1 MRPSKAEVEFK
12 AKYPHAHT
20 RPGDRNIFGR
30 PLVQV
35 FAGDYLCSE
44 ASSAK
49 AAYRLALR
57 WEQDGIIQ
65 PDPQEPRTELAR

>member
-1 MRPSKAEVEFK
+1 MSKAEQEFK

-35 FAGDYLCSE
+35 YAGDYLCSE
-44 ASSAK
+44 ASSPR

-57 WEQDGIIQ
+57 WEQQGLIQ
-65 PDPQEPRTELAR
+65 PDPSEMRMESL